1 MSAPLYNKALIIGAT
16 SGIGEALAVKLAGQG
31 TKVVLVGRR
40 QERLDSLVQS
50 IGPEKASAVQFDIL
64 NLSEIP
70 AFASKVT
77 TENPD
82 IDAVVINSGI
92 QRSFNFAKA
101 ESVDLSSF
109 QTEFTTNY
117 TSAIELT
124 MGFLPFLQAQKTA
137 THLIYISATLGV
149 IPTMLR
155 TGGYNASKAAL
166 HHWILV
172 FREQLKELPENKVKV
187 VEVFPPAVQT
197 ELHDERHQP
206 DLKDGHKIGMPLQ
219 QFIDETYDEL
229 VKGDDQFGIGMAKAT
244 IDGWEKER
252 VRLFHEQVP
261 IIKNV
266 LKDFIKE

>member
-1 MSAPLYNKALIIGAT
+1 MPALYNKAVVIGAT

-40 QERLDSLVQS
+40 QERLDRLVQT
-50 IGPEKASAVQFDIL
+50 IGPEMASALKFDIT
-64 NLSEIP
+64 NLGEIP
-70 AFASKVT
+70 GFAAKVT
-77 TENPD
+77 AENPD

-92 QRSFNFAKA
+92 QRSFNFAKP
-101 ESVDLSSF
+101 ESVDLASF
-109 QTEFTTNY
+109 QNEFTTNY
-117 TSAIELT
+117 TSAVQLT
-124 MGFLPFLQAQKTA
+124 MSFLPFLQAQPNP

-172 FREQLKELPENKVKV
+172 FREQLKAQPGNKVKV

-197 ELHDERHQP
+197 ELHDEHHQP

-219 QFIDETYDEL
+219 DFTDQMYEEL

-261 IIKNV
+261 IITNV
-266 LKDFIKE
+266 LKPFLK

>member
-1 MSAPLYNKALIIGAT
+1 MSAPLYKKALIIGAT
-16 SGIGEALAVKLAGQG
+16 AGIGEALAIKLAGQG
-31 TKVVLVGRR
+31 TKVVGVGRR
-40 QERLDSLVQS
+40 QERLDRLVQT
-50 IGPEKASAVQFDIL
+50 IGPEKCSAVKFDIT

-77 TENPD
+77 AEHPD
-82 IDAVVINSGI
+82 IDAIVINSGI
-92 QRSFNFAKA
+92 QRSFNFAKP
-101 ESVDLSSF
+101 ESVDLASF
-109 QTEFTTNY
+109 QSEFTTNY
-117 TSAIELT
+117 TSAVQLT
-124 MGFLPFLQAQKTA
+124 LGFLPFLQAQNTT

-172 FREQLKELPENKVKV
+172 FREQLKAQPENKVKV

-197 ELHDERHQP
+197 ELHDEHHQP

-219 QFIDETYDEL
+219 DFTDQTYDEL

-244 IDGWEKER
+244 INGWEKER

-266 LKDFIKE
+266 LQPFMK